1 MTLAELLNDQTSNA
15 ILDAQPLFNNSK
27 SYDSVGHRKVF
38 ETCVN
43 TFEKTCMPI
52 RDVSLKAT
60 KDNQI
65 LVADF
70 VFDSYSEY
78 HGMMLSFISSL
89 NKQKALGVAAGAKTF
104 ICQNGMI
111 LGDMTGKRRH
121 TPTVQGWMQDFIKYA
136 AEQMYSQE
144 SLILRKFDALKEQ
157 WMTKEEM
164 AQLAGV
170 MAYEGLLKPN
180 QFGKVIG
187 EIKTPSFN
195 YSEDS
200 DAKGFFVDNNDTKYS
215 FFQHVT
221 HAMKSEG
228 VRTCQRSLKNSVDFL
243 LQSVN

>member
-1 MTLAELLNDQTSNA
+1 MILAELVNDKAANA
-15 ILDAQPLFNNSK
+15 ILDAKPLFENSR
-27 SYDSVGHRKVF
+27 SYDSLGHRKVF
-38 ETCVN
+38 NTCLE

-52 RDVSLKAT
+52 RDVSLKAS
-60 KDNQI
+60 KDHQI

-70 VFDSYSEY
+70 VFDSYSNY

-111 LGDMTGKRRH
+111 LGDMTGKRKH
-121 TPTVQGWMQDFIKYA
+121 TTTVKLWMQDFIKYA

-157 WMTKEEM
+157 WMSQQEM
-164 AQLAGV
+164 AELAGV

-180 QFGKVIG
+180 QFGKVIN
-187 EIKTPSFN
+187 EIKTPCFN
-195 YSEDS
+195 YSENSDS
-200 DAKGFFVDNNDTKYS
+200 KIFVDNNDTKYS

-228 VRTCQRSLKNSVDFL
+228 VRTSQKSLKNTVDFL

>member
-1 MTLAELLNDQTSNA
+1 MTLAELLNDQTANS
-15 ILDAQPLFNNSK
+15 ILDAKPLFENSK
-27 SYDSVGHRKVF
+27 SYDSLGHRKVF

-52 RDVSLKAT
+52 RDISLKAT

-70 VFDSYSEY
+70 VFDSFSEY

-89 NKQKALGVAAGAKTF
+89 NKQKALGVASGAKTF

-111 LGDMTGKRRH
+111 MGDMTGKRKH
-121 TPTVQGWMQDFIKYA
+121 TSTVQGWMQDFIKYA

-157 WMTKEEM
+157 FLTKEEM

-187 EIKTPSFN
+187 EIKNPSFN
-195 YSEDS
+195 YSEEDRL
-200 DAKGFFVDNNDTKYS
+200 FVDNNDTKYS